1 MSCALQVSY
10 TKPQQRIFWESA
22 KRFRIIAKG
31 RRFGLTRGFANY
43 AVENLLD
50 GKNILWV
57 DTINANIQRYF
68 ERYFMPVLKQLPSE
82 IWKWSKQDKKL
93 TFSNGA
99 FLDMRSADRPENI
112 EGFAYDIALLNEAGI
127 ILKNAYLWENA
138 IRPMLL
144 DNPNSIAIIG
154 GVPKGK
160 NKFYELVQKA
170 LKGGEWEFLQ
180 YSSFDN
186 PLIDKN
192 EILGLIDEMGGEN
205 SPVVK
210 QEIYGEFVD
219 NATNLILSI
228 SELEHAFNKPNLEA
242 DINAVEVWAC
252 DIARFGDDFSV
263 LAKRSGNNVYSFAKF
278 SGLATTQ
285 TAEKIFSEYIRS
297 EKKPQRIFIDSTG
310 VGAGVFDILH
320 DKGLPVS
327 EAMMSAKAINE
338 IYVNKRAEMYF
349 NLKEKMPFLKI
360 ANEQNLITEAMASEY
375 FYNAKNQIQIESKDE
390 IKRKIGRSPDS
401 LDSLA
406 MLFYEPVLSE
416 NLQRRD
422 DDWSGYGW

>member
-1 MSCALQVSY
+1 MRRALQVSY
-10 TKPQQRIFWESA
+10 TKPQERIFWESA

-82 IWKWSKQDKKL
+82 IWKWNKQDKKL

-310 VGAGVFDILH
+310 VGAGVFDILS

-338 IYVNKRAEMYF
+338 NYANKRAEMYF
-349 NLKEKMPFLKI
+349 SLKEKMPFLKI
-360 ANEQNLITEAMASEY
+360 ANEPNLITEAMASEY

-390 IKRKIGRSPDS
+390 IKRKIGRSPDN